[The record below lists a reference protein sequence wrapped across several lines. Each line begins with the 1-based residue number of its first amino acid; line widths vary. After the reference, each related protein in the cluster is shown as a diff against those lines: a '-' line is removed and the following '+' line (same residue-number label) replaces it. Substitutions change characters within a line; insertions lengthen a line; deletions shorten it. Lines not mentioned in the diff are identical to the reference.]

1 MEACWRAAA
10 SRLPS
15 SLKEA
20 DPVGGGAPCASRP
33 SSAVSCAAALAICAA
48 NSVPGSG
55 AGALPL
61 TVPVMRVYGLHNQFL
76 GIWIGYGLI
85 FMLGK
90 HMKYTEIVIL
100 QSFFRH
106 MHFWLHVWA
115 SGKEK
120 STMYTIQMA
129 CSSLHMCLCPGC
141 GNRT

>member
-76 GIWIGYGLI
+76 RDLDWIWAYIYAWQA
-85 FMLGK
+85 
-90 HMKYTEIVIL
+90 HEI
-100 QSFFRH
+100 H
-106 MHFWLHVWA
+106 
-115 SGKEK
+115 
-120 STMYTIQMA
+120 
-129 CSSLHMCLCPGC
+129 
-141 GNRT
+141 